1 LEDAEALAGVKIL
14 KHVHDELDEKSVLL
28 PGNEKGLG
36 RIIFGLETVLCVA
49 ILEVDS

>member
-14 KHVHDELDEKSVLL
+14 KHVHDEIVEKFAYL

-36 RIIFGLETVLCVA
+36 RIILGLRLYCA
-49 ILEVDS
+49 W